1 MPFIKGK
8 SGNPK
13 GRPKDPIA
21 TNIREYIK
29 DSIDLNKLNDS
40 LESLAVGSDYL
51 HGLTKLLPFV
61 LPRLNAIEMA
71 STQELEKGIHLLSDA
86 ELGKLSN
93 ILINEYERRPISQ
106 TEESEQ
112 EANWTLY
119 DSTDLPQW
127 EEGLQVL

>member
-1 MPFIKGK
+1 MPNGNIERLFDKQPLSMPFTKGK

-13 GRPKDPIA
+13 GRPKDPIS

-29 DSIDLNKLNDS
+29 DSIDLIKLNES
-40 LESLAVGSDYL
+40 LESLAVGSNYIQ
-51 HGLTKLLPFV
+51 GLTKLLPFV
-61 LPRLNAIEMA
+61 LPRLNAIELA
-71 STQELEKGIHLLSDA
+71 SIEELEKGIHLLSDA

-112 EANWTLY
+112 ETN
-119 DSTDLPQW
+119 
-127 EEGLQVL
+127 

>member
-1 MPFIKGK
+1 MERLFDKQPLSMPFTKGK

-29 DSIDLNKLNDS
+29 DSIDLNKLNES

-71 STQELEKGIHLLSDA
+71 SIEELEKGIHLISDA

-112 EANWTLY
+112 ETN
-119 DSTDLPQW
+119 
-127 EEGLQVL
+127 

>member
-1 MPFIKGK
+1 MPNGNIERLFDKQPLSMPFTKGE

-29 DSIDLNKLNDS
+29 DSIDLSKLNES

-51 HGLTKLLPFV
+51 QGLTKLLPFV

-71 STQELEKGIHLLSDA
+71 SIEELEKGIHLLSDA

-112 EANWTLY
+112 ETN
-119 DSTDLPQW
+119 
-127 EEGLQVL
+127 

>member
-1 MPFIKGK
+1 MERLFDKQPLSMPFTKGK

-29 DSIDLNKLNDS
+29 DSIDLNKLNES

-51 HGLTKLLPFV
+51 QGLTKLLPFV

-71 STQELEKGIHLLSDA
+71 SIEELEKGIHLISDA

-112 EANWTLY
+112 ETN
-119 DSTDLPQW
+119 
-127 EEGLQVL
+127 

>member
-1 MPFIKGK
+1 MPFTKGK
-8 SGNPK
+8 SGNPN

-29 DSIDLNKLNDS
+29 DSIDLSKLNES

-51 HGLTKLLPFV
+51 QGLTKLLPFV
-61 LPRLNAIEMA
+61 LPRLNTIEMA

-106 TEESEQ
+106 AEESEQ
-112 EANWTLY
+112 ETN
-119 DSTDLPQW
+119 
-127 EEGLQVL
+127 

>member
-1 MPFIKGK
+1 MPIGTVERLFDKQPLSMPFTKGK

-29 DSIDLNKLNDS
+29 DSIDLNKLNES
-40 LESLAVGSDYL
+40 LECLAVGSDYIQ
-51 HGLTKLLPFV
+51 GLTKLLPFV

-93 ILINEYERRPISQ
+93 ILINEYERRPISH

-112 EANWTLY
+112 ETN
-119 DSTDLPQW
+119 
-127 EEGLQVL
+127 

>member
-1 MPFIKGK
+1 MPNGNIERLFDKQPLSMPFTKGK

-29 DSIDLNKLNDS
+29 DSIDLSKLNES
-40 LESLAVGSDYL
+40 LECLAVGSDYIQ
-51 HGLTKLLPFV
+51 GLTKLLPFV

-93 ILINEYERRPISQ
+93 ILINEYERRSISQ

-112 EANWTLY
+112 ETN
-119 DSTDLPQW
+119 
-127 EEGLQVL
+127 

>member
-1 MPFIKGK
+1 MPIGTVERLFDKQPLSMPFTKGK

-29 DSIDLNKLNDS
+29 DSIDLNKLNES
-40 LESLAVGSDYL
+40 LECLDVGSDYIQ
-51 HGLTKLLPFV
+51 GLTKLLPFV

-71 STQELEKGIHLLSDA
+71 SIEELEKGIHLLSDA

-112 EANWTLY
+112 ETN
-119 DSTDLPQW
+119 
-127 EEGLQVL
+127 

>member
-1 MPFIKGK
+1 MPIGTVERLFDKQPLSMPFTKGK

-29 DSIDLNKLNDS
+29 DSIDLSKLNES

-51 HGLTKLLPFV
+51 QGLTKLLPFV
-61 LPRLNAIEMA
+61 LPRLDAIEMA
-71 STQELEKGIHLLSDA
+71 SIEELEKGIHLLSDA

-106 TEESEQ
+106 AEESEQ
-112 EANWTLY
+112 ETN
-119 DSTDLPQW
+119 
-127 EEGLQVL
+127 

>member
-1 MPFIKGK
+1 MPFTKGK

-29 DSIDLNKLNDS
+29 DSIDLNKLNES

-51 HGLTKLLPFV
+51 QGLTKLLPFV

-71 STQELEKGIHLLSDA
+71 SIEELEKGIHLISDA

-112 EANWTLY
+112 ETNWAIPYSIYIPTWQRRL
-119 DSTDLPQW
+119 
-127 EEGLQVL
+127 

>member
-1 MPFIKGK
+1 MPNGNIERLFDKQPLSMPFTKGK

-29 DSIDLNKLNDS
+29 DSIDLNKLNES

-51 HGLTKLLPFV
+51 QGLTKLLPFV

-71 STQELEKGIHLLSDA
+71 SIEELEKGIHLISDA

-112 EANWTLY
+112 ETN
-119 DSTDLPQW
+119 
-127 EEGLQVL
+127 

>member
-1 MPFIKGK
+1 MPFTKGK

-13 GRPKDPIA
+13 GRPKDPIS
-21 TNIREYIK
+21 TNIRECIK
-29 DSIDLNKLNDS
+29 DSIDLSKLNES
-40 LESLAVGSDYL
+40 LESLEVGSDYIQ
-51 HGLTKLLPFV
+51 GLAKLLPFI

-71 STQELEKGIHLLSDA
+71 STEKLEKGIHLLSDA

-112 EANWTLY
+112 DTN
-119 DSTDLPQW
+119 
-127 EEGLQVL
+127 

>member
-1 MPFIKGK
+1 MPIGDIERLFDKQPLSMPFTKGR

-29 DSIDLNKLNDS
+29 DSIDLNKLNES

-71 STQELEKGIHLLSDA
+71 SAQELEKGIHLLSDA

-112 EANWTLY
+112 ETN
-119 DSTDLPQW
+119 
-127 EEGLQVL
+127 

>member
-1 MPFIKGK
+1 MPNGNIERLFDKQPLSMPFTKGK

-21 TNIREYIK
+21 NNIREYIK
-29 DSIDLNKLNDS
+29 DSIDLSKLNES

-51 HGLTKLLPFV
+51 QGLTKLLPFV

-71 STQELEKGIHLLSDA
+71 SIEELEKGIHLISDA

-112 EANWTLY
+112 ETN
-119 DSTDLPQW
+119 
-127 EEGLQVL
+127 

>member
-1 MPFIKGK
+1 MPFTKGK

-29 DSIDLNKLNDS
+29 DSIDLSKLN
-40 LESLAVGSDYL
+40 ES
-51 HGLTKLLPFV
+51 
-61 LPRLNAIEMA
+61 LNAIEMA

-106 TEESEQ
+106 TKESEQ
-112 EANWTLY
+112 ETN
-119 DSTDLPQW
+119 
-127 EEGLQVL
+127 